1 MCIVETDHIAG
12 KFYDRKLHSKTDTE
26 ERNFVCAGVA
36 DGFDLAFHTA
46 VTKSAGNQDSCY
58 ILKNLI
64 CGFRSH
70 CLGIHPFDLNS
81 RVAVD
86 SAVF

>member
-46 VTKSAGNQDSCY
+46 VTKSAGNQDSC
-58 ILKNLI
+58 
-64 CGFRSH
+64 
-70 CLGIHPFDLNS
+70 S
-81 RVAVD
+81 RA
-86 SAVF
+86 SARGQNEEECVKYV